1 MMVVVVAILVN
12 VAIPHIFFCL
22 EDMMTYTNNVQGKEK
37 ENIPK
42 KTQERFPWHTDTVYC
57 DPEFIINLCN
67 LYNRD

>member
-42 KTQERFPWHTDTVYC
+42 KTQERFP
-57 DPEFIINLCN
+57 
-67 LYNRD
+67 